1 MRIFINT
8 LILATGLVSAAF
20 AEQKSQ
26 LRTLLTGDD
35 SRGWEAV
42 GRLDIDNK
50 TMCTGALIAPDLVL
64 TAAHCLYNKDTNQR
78 FGATKIKFMAGWRSG
93 RATAYAQ
100 VKRAVVHP
108 EYTFSGSTKNINV
121 RNDIAVLQLTRPIR
135 KTSITPFATGVRPR
149 KGASVGI
156 VSYAHDRAQSPS
168 IEESCKVLARQSGT
182 LILSCDVDFGSSG
195 APIFNIENGQAR
207 IISVVSA
214 KAEVRGKKVSLGT
227 SLEEPLAVILA
238 KLKETEGPFQKPNQ
252 VGRLLVS
259 QGPIDR
265 SGAKF
270 LRP

>member
-1 MRIFINT
+1 MRLFINALVLVT
-8 LILATGLVSAAF
+8 SLATTASAD
-20 AEQKSQ
+20 QNSQ
-26 LRTLLTGDD
+26 LRSLQTGDD
-35 SRGWEAV
+35 NRGWEAV

-50 TMCTGALIAPDLVL
+50 SMCTGALIAPDLVL
-64 TAAHCLYNKDTNQR
+64 TAAHCLYNKDSNQR
-78 FGATKIKFMAGWRSG
+78 FDATKIKFMAGWRSG

-108 EYTFSGSTKNINV
+108 EYTFSGSTNNINV

-135 KTSITPFATGVRPR
+135 KTSITPFATGMRPR
-149 KGASVGI
+149 KGAAVGI

-195 APIFNIENGQAR
+195 APIFSMENGQVR
-207 IISVVSA
+207 IVSVVSA
-214 KAEVRGKKVSLGT
+214 KAEVSGRKVSLGT
-227 SLEEPLAVILA
+227 SLQEPLSVILA

-252 VGRLLVS
+252 VGRLLVN
-259 QGPIDR
+259 QGPLDR